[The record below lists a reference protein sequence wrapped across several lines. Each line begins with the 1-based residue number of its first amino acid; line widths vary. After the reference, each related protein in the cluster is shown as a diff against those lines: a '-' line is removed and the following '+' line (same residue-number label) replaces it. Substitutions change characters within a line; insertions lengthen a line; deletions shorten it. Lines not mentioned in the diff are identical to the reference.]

1 MPERTIATIE
11 KIKKQQKQLDQRLL
25 DMKDKLKKQ
34 ERLEDTRKKILIGAY
49 FMEKYKDSMND
60 LLPQLDRFLVRDLDR
75 KLFGLSPLNGTS
87 PEAPHSLKS

>member
-11 KIKKQQKQLDQRLL
+11 KIKEQRKQLDKRLVV
-25 DMKDKLKKQ
+25 MKEELKKQ

-75 KLFGLSPLNGTS
+75 KLFGLSPLNGTR
-87 PEAPHSLKS
+87 PEAPHSLTS